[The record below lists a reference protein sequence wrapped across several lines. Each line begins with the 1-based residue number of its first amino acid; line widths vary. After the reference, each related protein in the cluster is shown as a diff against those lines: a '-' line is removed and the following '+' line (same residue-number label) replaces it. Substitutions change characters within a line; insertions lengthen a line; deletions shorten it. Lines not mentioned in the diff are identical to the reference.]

1 MGEMGAT
8 YMFMEWKLFDK
19 IPMRGS
25 ISYKELATSVGAEEA
40 VVCECIPSAQPCEGT
55 QSDSYTM
62 QLALAVCSP
71 PPVG

>member
-19 IPMRGS
+19 IPANSS

-40 VVCECIPSAQPCEGT
+40 VVCKYILAK
-55 QSDSYTM
+55 
-62 QLALAVCSP
+62 QLDTKP
-71 PPVG
+71 REEI